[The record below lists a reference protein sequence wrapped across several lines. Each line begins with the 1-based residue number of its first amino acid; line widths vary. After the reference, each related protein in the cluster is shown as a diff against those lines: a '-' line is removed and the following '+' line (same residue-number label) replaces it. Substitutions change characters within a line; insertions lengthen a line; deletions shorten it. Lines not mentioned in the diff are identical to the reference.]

1 MEENI
6 EQNENEEVINRVKRF
21 LQEGCGC
28 ARGPNG
34 GPCSGYFSEETV
46 MSNLNNCLELSSAEL
61 DLVILANI
69 QAFTRIDHIGDKRNG
84 SPRCNFLFQS
94 LTMCKDTFLNPY
106 GLSYSRFRPLKEHF
120 ENYGISPR
128 TYGNCKRLPSNT
140 LPTTVVEDVKSFLTN
155 YVEENSISLPGRV
168 PGYKSDDIKL
178 LSASETKMSVW
189 HDFVAA
195 CTASEKQ
202 AVSYSKFKDLWEQFH
217 PDVVVAKPMTDLCVI
232 CKQNT
237 SKLVRLT
244 NLADGEKSECVRTQQ
259 EHLQSWTKVLGQIYI

>member
-69 QAFTRIDHIGDKRNG
+69 QAFTRIDHIGDKQ

-94 LTMCKDTFLNPY
+94 LSICKDMFLNLY
-106 GLSYSRFRPLKEHF
+106 GLSYSRFCRLKEHF

-155 YVEENSISLPGRV
+155 YVEENAISLPGRI

-178 LSASETKMSVW
+178 LSASETKMSVR
-189 HDFVAA
+189 
-195 CTASEKQ
+195 C
-202 AVSYSKFKDLWEQFH
+202 DLLLRVQ
-217 PDVVVAKPMTDLCVI
+217 P
-232 CKQNT
+232 QR
-237 SKLVRLT
+237 SR
-244 NLADGEKSECVRTQQ
+244 R
-259 EHLQSWTKVLGQIYI
+259 